1 VKKVWR
7 EAETAAELLAAARGW
22 RAAGLIGE
30 TAFSAISADL
40 SSSGPRLGEIWRVLV
55 FICVLVGVSTA
66 TVIGFISFGVRSA
79 GGVGVTLLIFGVA
92 LATITDI
99 VIDRSSF
106 QPTGAEAATSLL
118 SVGYLC
124 AAVFVLL
131 DDLHLGGHG
140 ALRLTYP
147 WCASVFALAAWRWGF
162 RLYAGVAALCV
173 LLLASQF
180 PGARAIW
187 IAVAV
192 LLAAWATVARTT
204 RELTPSHRGGVDLV
218 RIVALAAIYLAVNYY
233 SVDKGFIEE
242 IGRIAGAPPHHA
254 GGVGL
259 LLAGIGSALYPLA
272 VLAWGLRAR
281 DRTLI
286 GLGILAAA
294 LSLTTIRFY
303 IHVAPLW
310 VVLAAS
316 GAALAGTSLLLE
328 RWLRSGVDAERFGFS
343 AAPLY
348 DEGRRERLLPV
359 AAALALA
366 PAARVLPDEQTGV
379 AGKGGA
385 FGGGGA
391 TGSFS

>member
-1 VKKVWR
+1 MRQAWR
-7 EAETAAELLAAARGW
+7 TADRTAELLAAARGW

-40 SSSGPRLGEIWRVLV
+40 PSNGPRLGLLWRVLV
-55 FICVLVGVSTA
+55 FICVFVGVSTA
-66 TVIGFISFGVRSA
+66 TAIGFISFGLRNA
-79 GGVGVTLLIFGVA
+79 GGVGLTLLIFGVA
-92 LATITDI
+92 LAVVTDI
-99 VIDRSSF
+99 VIDRCSF

-118 SVGYLC
+118 AAGYLC

-131 DDLHLGGHG
+131 DDLHLGSHG

-147 WCASVFALAAWRWGF
+147 WCAAVFGLAAWRWGF
-162 RLYAGVAALCV
+162 RLYAGVAALCI

-187 IAVAV
+187 VVVAA
-192 LLAAWATVARTT
+192 LLAAWTIMVRAT
-204 RELTPSHRGGVDLV
+204 RELTPSHREGVDLV
-218 RIVALAAIYLAVNYY
+218 RIVALAAVYLAVNYY
-233 SVDKGFIEE
+233 SVDKGFLEE
-242 IGRIAGAPPHHA
+242 IGRIAGAQPHRA
-254 GGVGL
+254 GGVSL
-259 LLAGIGSALYPLA
+259 LLAGAGSALYPLA
-272 VLAWGLRAR
+272 ILAWGLRSR
-281 DRTLI
+281 DRALI
-286 GLGILAAA
+286 GLGVLAAA

-316 GAALAGTSLLLE
+316 GAVLAGTSILLE
-328 RWLRSGVDAERFGFS
+328 RWLRSGVDAERSGFS

-359 AAALALA
+359 AAALAMA
-366 PAARVLPDEQTGV
+366 PAARTIPEEPPGV
-379 AGKGGA
+379 TGKGGT